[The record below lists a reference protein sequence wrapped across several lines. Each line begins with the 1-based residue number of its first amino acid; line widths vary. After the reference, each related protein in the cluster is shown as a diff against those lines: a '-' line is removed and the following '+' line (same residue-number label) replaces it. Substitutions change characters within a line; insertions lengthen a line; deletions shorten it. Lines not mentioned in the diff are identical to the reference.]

1 MKKFLQ
7 KGKACGVAVKRFIG
21 RCGAFL
27 RKWSEGCSS
36 RMEKPVAIAN
46 RFSLVLHAVMSAG
59 IYFIMEAMSRHSGV
73 EAWNFLIGSP
83 KVFAY
88 NTFMIFMT
96 FMLVYLF
103 RRRIFVRLLITA
115 FWIYLGYMNGTI
127 LSSRVTPFTGQDL
140 HLITDALDV
149 VGLYMSPIKLIT
161 QVGGVLLAIAALV
174 LLWRYAPKYQ
184 KKIKWPLSIAGVV
197 IVPILFAGT
206 TKLCLEQR
214 VLSTYFGNI
223 AFAYQDYGLPY
234 CFFCSLLATGMSEP

>member
-7 KGKACGVAVKRFIG
+7 KVKACGAVVKRFIG
-21 RCGAFL
+21 RCAAVL
-27 RKWSEGCSS
+27 KKWSEGCSS

-59 IYFIMEAMSRHSGV
+59 IYFIMEAMSRHSAL
-73 EAWNFLIGSP
+73 EAWNFMTGSP

-96 FMLVYLF
+96 FMIVYLF

-149 VGLYMSPIKLIT
+149 VGLYMSPLKLIT
-161 QVGGVLLAIAALV
+161 QVGGVVLAILV
-174 LLWRYAPKYQ
+174 LILLWKFAPKYQ
-184 KKIKWPLSIAGVV
+184 KKIKWP
-197 IVPILFAGT
+197 
-206 TKLCLEQR
+206 
-214 VLSTYFGNI
+214 
-223 AFAYQDYGLPY
+223 
-234 CFFCSLLATGMSEP
+234 